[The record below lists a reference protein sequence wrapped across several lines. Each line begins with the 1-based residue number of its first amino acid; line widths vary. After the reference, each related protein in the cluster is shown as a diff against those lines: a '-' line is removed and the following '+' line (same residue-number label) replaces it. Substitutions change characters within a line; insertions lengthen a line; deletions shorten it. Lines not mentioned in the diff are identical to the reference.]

1 MEALEEGPESA
12 AVRLMA
18 DVYATRVDALRRGD
32 YDGITGQKINGG
44 QVIMIDISGGQVI
57 MIDISG
63 GQVIMI
69 DISGGQVIMIGIS
82 GGQVIMI
89 GISGGQ
95 VIMIIIIGGHIQFN
109 LTMALHEHRNGR
121 LLSV

>member
-32 YDGITGQKINGG
+32 YDGITGDYDNHNWWTGDYDNHNWWTYGSNGYMNYIT
-44 QVIMIDISGGQVI
+44 QFNL
-57 MIDISG
+57 
-63 GQVIMI
+63 
-69 DISGGQVIMIGIS
+69 
-82 GGQVIMI
+82 
-89 GISGGQ
+89 
-95 VIMIIIIGGHIQFN
+95 IQFS
-109 LTMALHEHRNGR
+109 LTMALHEHRNGS